1 MQKNVSSRYSPS
13 FLSRSSVE
21 AGDSQNL
28 EPSARMRKLLCAQG
42 VDSVLARM
50 RSESPLPQ
58 IVKARVMQVA
68 AKEAEQ

>member
-1 MQKNVSSRYSPS
+1 MSRPIIVQV

-21 AGDSQNL
+21 SGDSQNL
-28 EPSARMRKLLCAQG
+28 ELPARMRKLLCVPG

-58 IVKARVMQVA
+58 IVTRSHNANRSKRG
-68 AKEAEQ
+68 

>member
-1 MQKNVSSRYSPS
+1 MSRPVIIQV

-21 AGDSQNL
+21 AEDSQNL
-28 EPSARMRKLLCAQG
+28 ESHARMRQHLYVQG

-58 IVKARVMQVA
+58 IVTSSHVA
-68 AKEAEQ
+68 SWSQKAEQ

>member
-1 MQKNVSSRYSPS
+1 MSRPIIVQV

-21 AGDSQNL
+21 AEDPQKL
-28 EPSARMRKLLCAQG
+28 EPPARMRKLLCKG

-58 IVKARVMQVA
+58 IVTRSHNASNGKGG
-68 AKEAEQ
+68 